1 MLRTVSIPVDSLR
14 ESDVQSTANRFAIPP
29 FGRSLRPD
37 VGSAKGEALQ
47 GLRMSKP
54 RRGLQGGLPKE
65 RFFFLMAQCAEIF
78 NAHTDWAM
86 EQKTYNKSKAH
97 RDLYSQ
103 LRLAYPDVPSALL
116 QATRDNALEAI
127 KQTKFK
133 RKPRKKAT
141 SGLRYDKR
149 TMTLRGEQLTLSCIG
164 KRVKL
169 ILSVPD
175 YFREIYNNWDF
186 KGATVTYTKQT
197 KQFWVRLVFEH
208 PDPEKLEHGDV
219 QGIDRGLYHLCSTHD
234 GKFFS
239 SDKIRAAQ
247 RRYLYNRKQ
256 LQQKGTRSAKRRLKA
271 MSGREKRFM
280 RDVNHCVSKELVNQP
295 EYRIFALEDLSGI
308 RNQRR
313 GKKLNK
319 WLSSWSFSQLE
330 FFLNYKSIALG
341 KETAFVDARYTF
353 KRCSRCGNTNRAN
366 RKKSRFHCRSCHF
379 ETHCDIN
386 SGLNIRDNYFLS
398 STNRSE
404 EQAVVNQPIV
414 TASR

>member
-1 MLRTVSIPVDSLR
+1 MLRTVS
-14 ESDVQSTANRFAIPP
+14 
-29 FGRSLRPD
+29 
-37 VGSAKGEALQ
+37 
-47 GLRMSKP
+47 
-54 RRGLQGGLPKE
+54 LPIDLPTE
-65 RFFFLMAQCAEIF
+65 RFFSLMAQCAEIF
-78 NAHTDWAM
+78 NAHADWALK
-86 EQKTYNKSKAH
+86 QKTYSKSKAH
-97 RDLYSQ
+97 RDLYGQ
-103 LRLAYPDVPSALL
+103 LRLAHPDVPSALL

-127 KQTKFK
+127 KQCKFK
-133 RKPRKKAT
+133 GKPRKKPT

-149 TMTLRGEQLTLSCIG
+149 TMTLRGKQLTLSCIG

-169 ILSVPD
+169 IVNVPN
-175 YFREIYNNWDF
+175 YFRDIYDNWEF
-186 KGATVTYTKQT
+186 RGATVTYTKQT

-208 PDPEKLEHGDV
+208 PDPEKLERGDV

-239 SDKIRAAQ
+239 SNKIRATQ

-256 LQQKGTRSAKRRLKA
+256 LQQKGTCSAKRRLKS

-280 RDVNHCVSKELVNQP
+280 RDVNHCVSKELANQP

-330 FFLNYKSIALG
+330 FFLGYKSVALG
-341 KETAFVDARYTF
+341 KETAFVDARYTSQ
-353 KRCSRCGNTNRAN
+353 RCSRCGNVNRAN

-379 ETHCDIN
+379 EAHSDIN
-386 SGLNIRDNYFLS
+386 SGLNIRDNFFLS
-398 STNRSE
+398 STQYETE
-404 EQAVVNQPIV
+404 EQALVNEPIV
-414 TASR
+414 TTNCG

>member
-1 MLRTVSIPVDSLR
+1 MLRTVSIPV
-14 ESDVQSTANRFAIPP
+14 N
-29 FGRSLRPD
+29 
-37 VGSAKGEALQ
+37 
-47 GLRMSKP
+47 
-54 RRGLQGGLPKE
+54 LPQE
-65 RFFFLMAQCAEIF
+65 RFFSLMAQCAEIF
-78 NAHTDWAM
+78 NAHIDWAL

-97 RDLYSQ
+97 RDLYNE

-127 KQTKFK
+127 KPTKFK
-133 RKPRKKAT
+133 QTPRKKPT

-149 TMTLRGEQLTLSCIG
+149 TITLRGEQLTISCIG

-169 ILSVPD
+169 ILNLPN
-175 YFREIYNNWDF
+175 YFREIYENWDF
-186 KGATVTYTKQT
+186 RGATVTYTKQT

-219 QGIDRGLYHLCSTHD
+219 QGINRGLYHLCSTHD

-239 SDKIRAAQ
+239 SNKIRATQ
-247 RRYLYNRKQ
+247 RRCLYNRKQ

-280 RDVNHCVSKELVNQP
+280 RDVNHCVSKKLALQP

-319 WLSSWSFSQLE
+319 WLSSWSFSMLE
-330 FFLNYKSIALG
+330 NFLSYKSVALG
-341 KETAFVDARYTF
+341 KETAFVDARYTSQ
-353 KRCSRCGNTNRAN
+353 RCSRCGNTNRAN
-366 RKKSRFHCRSCHF
+366 RKKSRFHCRSCGF
-379 ETHCDIN
+379 QTHSDIN
-386 SGLNIRDNYFLS
+386 SGLNVRDNFFLS
-398 STNRSE
+398 SIQSGTE
-404 EQAVVNQPIV
+404 EQVAVNQPIV

>member
-1 MLRTVSIPVDSLR
+1 MLRTVSIPV
-14 ESDVQSTANRFAIPP
+14 N
-29 FGRSLRPD
+29 
-37 VGSAKGEALQ
+37 
-47 GLRMSKP
+47 
-54 RRGLQGGLPKE
+54 LPQEK
-65 RFFFLMAQCAEIF
+65 FFFLMSQCADIF
-78 NAHTDWAM
+78 NAHIDWAL

-103 LRLAYPDVPSALL
+103 LRLTYPDVPSALI

-133 RKPRKKAT
+133 RTPRKNPT

-169 ILSVPD
+169 ILNIPD
-175 YFREIYNNWDF
+175 YFREVYDNWDF
-186 KGATVTYTKQT
+186 RGATVTYTKQT

-208 PDPEKLEHGDV
+208 PDPPKLETGDV

-239 SDKIRAAQ
+239 SNKIRATQ

-271 MSGREKRFM
+271 MSGRERRFM
-280 RDVNHCVSKELVNQP
+280 GDVNHCVSKELANQP

-308 RNQRR
+308 GNQRR

-330 FFLNYKSIALG
+330 FFLEYKSVAQG
-341 KETAFVDARYTF
+341 KETAFVDARYTSQ
-353 KRCSRCGNTNRAN
+353 RCSRCGNTNKAN
-366 RKKSRFHCRSCHF
+366 RQKSRFHCRCCGFKAHS
-379 ETHCDIN
+379 DIN
-386 SGLNIRDNYFLS
+386 SGTNIRDNYFLS
-398 STNRSE
+398 SAARSE

-414 TASR
+414 TA

>member
-1 MLRTVSIPVDSLR
+1 MLRTVSVPVD
-14 ESDVQSTANRFAIPP
+14 
-29 FGRSLRPD
+29 
-37 VGSAKGEALQ
+37 
-47 GLRMSKP
+47 
-54 RRGLQGGLPKE
+54 LPKE
-65 RFFFLMAQCAEIF
+65 RFFSLMSQCAEIF
-78 NAHTDWAM
+78 NAHIDWAL

-97 RDLYSQ
+97 RDLYRQ
-103 LRLAYPDVPSALL
+103 LRLNYPDVPSALL

-127 KQTKFK
+127 KQCKFK
-133 RKPRKKAT
+133 RKPCKKPT

-149 TMTLRGEQLTLSCIG
+149 TMTLRGEQLTLSCVG

-169 ILSVPD
+169 ILNVPD
-175 YFREIYNNWDF
+175 YFREIYENWDF
-186 KGATVTYTKQT
+186 RGATVTYTQQT

-208 PDPEKLEHGDV
+208 PDPPKLEHGDV
-219 QGIDRGLYHLCSTHD
+219 QGIDRGLYHLCSTHN

-239 SDKIRAAQ
+239 SNKIRATQ

-280 RDVNHCVSKELVNQP
+280 RDVNHCVSKELANQP
-295 EYRIFALEDLSGI
+295 QYRIFALEDLTGI

-330 FFLNYKSIALG
+330 FFLGYKSEALG
-341 KETAFVDARYTF
+341 KETAFVDARYTSQ
-353 KRCSRCGNTNRAN
+353 RCSRCGNTNRAN

-379 ETHCDIN
+379 QTHSDIN
-386 SGLNIRDNYFLS
+386 SGLNIRDNFFLS
-398 STNRSE
+398 SIQSGTE
-404 EQAVVNQPIV
+404 EQALVNEPIV

>member
-1 MLRTVSIPVDSLR
+1 MPIISFVAIMLRTVSIPVDLPAEKFFSLM
-14 ESDVQSTANRFAIPP
+14 E
-29 FGRSLRPD
+29 
-37 VGSAKGEALQ
+37 
-47 GLRMSKP
+47 
-54 RRGLQGGLPKE
+54 
-65 RFFFLMAQCAEIF
+65 QCAEIF
-78 NAHTDWAM
+78 NRHVDWAL
-86 EQKTYNKSKAH
+86 EFKTYNKSKAH

-127 KQTKFK
+127 KQTKFQQ
-133 RKPRKKAT
+133 KPRKKPT

-169 ILSVPD
+169 ILNVPD
-175 YFREIYNNWDF
+175 YFKEIYDNWDF
-186 KGATVTYTKQT
+186 RGATITYTKQT
-197 KQFWVRLVFEH
+197 QQFWVRLVFEH
-208 PDPEKLEHGDV
+208 LDPEKLEHGDV

-239 SDKIRAAQ
+239 SNKIRATQ

-280 RDVNHCVSKELVNQP
+280 RDVNHCVSKELANQP
-295 EYRIFALEDLSGI
+295 EYRVFALEDLTGI

-313 GKKLNK
+313 SRKLNK

-330 FFLNYKSIALG
+330 FFLGYKSIALG
-341 KETAFVDARYTF
+341 KETAFVDARYTSQ
-353 KRCSRCGNTNRAN
+353 RCSRCGNTNRAN
-366 RKKSRFHCRSCHF
+366 RKKSRFHCCSCHF
-379 ETHCDIN
+379 EAHSDIN

-398 STNRSE
+398 SAVRSE